1 MVLADA
7 NIGRKLSMSAQ
18 HLTGVPARQFI
29 SMIAATRAKI
39 LARGNSTVGDFFRL
53 PAPGFRPWASCGAA
67 VQLAAERRLGEM
79 LVKAKAAGQ
88 VAEGRRWSKKN
99 PPAPGGFSRVTLKDA
114 GTVKAGQGG
123 QGGQGTFRRVSLAK
137 DRAKHSRICSALLG
151 DPISF
156 RPWLC

>member
-1 MVLADA
+1 VLADA

-18 HLTGVPARQFI
+18 HLAGG
-29 SMIAATRAKI
+29 MIA
-39 LARGNSTVGDFFRL
+39 D
-53 PAPGFRPWASCGAA
+53 AA
-67 VQLAAERRLGEM
+67 ELQLAAERRLGEM

-88 VAEGRRWSKKN
+88 VVEGRRWSKN
-99 PPAPGGFSRVTLKDA
+99 NSPAAGELSRVTLKDA

-123 QGGQGTFRRVSLAK
+123 QGTFGRVSLAK